1 MSGWMAEHGIELAGF
16 AFTLLVT
23 IIGWVAEHRSAKDN
37 DSKRREDI
45 ERVNKQ
51 VAALEKQAD
60 EASERNRVAR
70 AALDVSRQQLDIMRS
85 RLEIERETASRQPVE
100 PPYVPPW
107 RLSWVRGS
115 MYAITNGG
123 SDVEHD
129 VRIELPDGV
138 IGASDLDFD
147 KIGPMSSETF
157 MAALT
162 WSSSGRQLT
171 VTWRHGSESERRSW
185 SSPLPARV

>member
-70 AALDVSRQQLDIMRS
+70 AALDV
-85 RLEIERETASRQPVE
+85 
-100 PPYVPPW
+100 
-107 RLSWVRGS
+107 
-115 MYAITNGG
+115 
-123 SDVEHD
+123 
-129 VRIELPDGV
+129 
-138 IGASDLDFD
+138 
-147 KIGPMSSETF
+147 
-157 MAALT
+157 
-162 WSSSGRQLT
+162 
-171 VTWRHGSESERRSW
+171 
-185 SSPLPARV
+185 